1 MSANPTAT
9 DWLTTRGERW
19 ASHVDGLEA
28 TLAPVDA
35 AIVGALQLDGA
46 TRIAEVGAGGGGTAQ
61 RVRRHAPASATVDAF
76 DLVPNLVALAARR
89 SADTPGLHFH
99 VADAATHVPPVR
111 YDRLYSRFGVMF
123 FDAPEAAF
131 ANLAA
136 WLAPGGRA
144 VFAVWASPDENPWIT
159 VAREVV
165 ASVVPP
171 PTSEPDAPGPYR
183 YADATRLAAL
193 LERVGLRQVEPRTW
207 RGTLPVGGGVGPVEA
222 ARFALGALSNFGE
235 QLAAAGPEAAATALR
250 RLIPRYAAALDHGQV
265 RLGAAVHVVTASRTG

>member
-9 DWLTTRGERW
+9 DWLTTRGDRW
-19 ASHVDGLEA
+19 ATHVDGLEA

-35 AIVGALQLDGA
+35 ALVDALQLDGA

-61 RVRRHAPASATVDAF
+61 RVRRHAPADAVVDAF
-76 DLVPNLVALAARR
+76 DLVPALVALAARR
-89 SADTPGLHFH
+89 AGDTPGLHFH
-99 VADAATHVPPVR
+99 VADAGTHAAPGR

-131 ANLAA
+131 ANLAR
-136 WLAPGGRA
+136 WLRPGGRA
-144 VFAVWASPDENPWIT
+144 VFAVWAAPEENPWIT

-165 ASVVPP
+165 ATVA
-171 PTSEPDAPGPYR
+171 PTPKADPDAPGPYR
-183 YADATRLAAL
+183 YADAARLVAL
-193 LERVGLRQVEPRTW
+193 LERVGLTKVEARTW

-235 QLAAAGPEAAATALR
+235 QLAAAGPEAAETALR
-250 RLIPRYAAALDHGQV
+250 RLIPRYAAALDDGQV
-265 RLGAAVHVVTASRTG
+265 RLGAAVHVVTANKAG